1 MRFRRASAPKRRRI
15 RKLRL
20 LALMFVLGLLGLTSF
35 SFGLLEAIS
44 TQIPAL
50 DPARE
55 AQVQRNTDIYAADG
69 HTILAVLRGSEARIV
84 VPSGRI
90 SPWLKH
96 AIVSVEDK
104 RFYEHRGVDIK
115 GIARALYSDVT
126 KTGVVQGGSTI
137 TQQFVKNAINGN
149 APTITRKL
157 KEAALAWQLEQRW
170 SKDRILTAYLNT
182 IYFGNGAYGAQEAC
196 LVYFGHGASP
206 AEMTI
211 AEAALLAGIP
221 EDPSLYNPVAHP
233 AHAKSRRNLVL
244 LQMLSQHFISPAQY
258 LRALRTPMPNP
269 ANVRL
274 PSTQSLAAPYFANY
288 VTDQLVRQFGPS
300 KVYGGG
306 LRVKTTIDLKLQQ
319 AARDAIE
326 KVLPASVGPTAALV
340 SIDVHT
346 GAILAMIGGRNY
358 RTSQFNLATQGERQP
373 GSAFKPFVLA
383 AALKNGI
390 APASVLPSKQVTLDI
405 GGRLWVVNNYE
416 HEYLG
421 PINLTKALAYSDNAV
436 FAQLTNLIGPAEV
449 ARTATSL
456 GITTPLSPYF
466 AIGLGAE
473 PATPLEMARAYATL
487 ANGGNRIDSSLFGN
501 EPRAVACLGKV
512 DLHGNVSCG
521 QDNAVVSRPIL
532 SSTQAAAA
540 DYMLEQ
546 VVSYGTGTAAQL
558 PGRAVAGKTGTTENY
573 GDAWFVG
580 FTPDIVTAVWIG
592 YPDGLK
598 PMLHEFHGHAVTG
611 GSFPALIWKAYMEK
625 ALAYLKVPPTSFPY
639 PPSLYGPSVTVVNR
653 GGKIVR
659 NNGYCKN
666 ALPIVFYDTSRIDG
680 DATCKKNEVAVPR
693 VVGMTVADAKAR
705 LLTQPL
711 LTTIVY
717 RPATPGERLG
727 VVISQLPRVGGKLSA
742 YDHVTLVVPKATY
755 GAVPQLVGLTVPEA
769 RARLAKAKLGV
780 RLIGGTSG
788 QVIAQSPAANVA
800 AWKGLRVTLTVHG
813 PRTRG

>member
-1 MRFRRASAPKRRRI
+1 MRFRRVTAPKRRRI

-20 LALMFVLGLLGLTSF
+20 LALLFVLGLLGLTSF

-50 DPARE
+50 DPSRE
-55 AQVQRNTDIYAADG
+55 AQVQRNTDVYAADG

-84 VPSGRI
+84 VPSSRI

-96 AIVSVEDK
+96 AIVAIEDK

-115 GIARALYSDVT
+115 GIARAVYADVT
-126 KTGVVQGGSTI
+126 SGAVQGGSTI

-211 AEAALLAGIP
+211 PEAALLAGIP
-221 EDPSLYNPVAHP
+221 EDPSLWDPVAHP
-233 AHAKSRRNLVL
+233 KHAKARRNLVL
-244 LQMLSQHFISPAQY
+244 QQMFTQQYISRAQY
-258 LRALRTPMPNP
+258 LRALKAPLPNP
-269 ANVRL
+269 ANVHL
-274 PSTQSLAAPYFANY
+274 PSSQSLAAPYFANY
-288 VTDQLVRQFGPS
+288 VTDQLVRRFGPT

-306 LRVKTTIDLKLQQ
+306 LRVKTTIDLNLQK

-326 KVLPASVGPTAALV
+326 KVLPASIGPTAALV

-346 GAILAMIGGRNY
+346 GAVLAMVGGRNY

-383 AALKNGI
+383 AALSNGI

-405 GGRLWVVNNYE
+405 GGRLWVVNNFE

-421 PINLTKALAYSDNAV
+421 PINLTKAIAYSDNAV
-436 FAQLTNLIGPAEV
+436 FAQLTNIVGPEAV
-449 ARTATSL
+449 ARTATAL

-473 PATPLEMARAYATL
+473 PATPLEMARAYGTL
-487 ANGGNRIDSSLFGN
+487 ANNGLRIDSSIFGN
-501 EPRAVACLGKV
+501 EPRAVACLGSV
-512 DLHGNVSCG
+512 DLHGDVSCN
-521 QDNAVVSRPIL
+521 QENAVVSHQVLTP
-532 SSTQAAAA
+532 TQAAAEDA
-540 DYMLEQ
+540 MLEQ
-546 VVSYGTGTAAQL
+546 VVSYGTGTAAQIA
-558 PGRAVAGKTGTTENY
+558 GRAVAGKTGTTENY

-580 FTPDIVTAVWIG
+580 FTPDVVTAVWIG

-625 ALAYLKVPPTSFPY
+625 ALAYMQVPATSFPY
-639 PPSLYGPSVTVVNR
+639 QPSLYGPSVTVVNR

-659 NNGYCKN
+659 DNGYCKN
-666 ALPIVFYDTSRIDG
+666 ALPIVFYDTSHIAG
-680 DATCKKNEVAVPR
+680 TATCKKNEVAVPR
-693 VVGMTVADAKAR
+693 VVGMSVSAATAR

-717 RPATPGERLG
+717 RPATPGEPLG
-727 VVISQLPRVGGKLSA
+727 VVIGQLPKLGATLSA
-742 YDHVTLVVPKATY
+742 YDHVTLIVPKATY
-755 GAVPQLVGLTVPEA
+755 GAVPRLVGLTVPQA
-769 RARLAKAKLGV
+769 RARLAKAKLGIH
-780 RLIGGTSG
+780 LIGGQSG
-788 QVIAQSPAANVA
+788 QVIAQSPAPNVA

-813 PRTRG
+813 PQTRG